1 MQYLVDSD
9 WAISYLNGVRRTI
22 QRVNGLS
29 SYGVGISIISLA
41 EIYEGI
47 YGSPDREQQ
56 ERLLSAFLRP
66 LELVPVD
73 DVICRIF
80 GQERRRLRSI
90 GDLIGDMDLLIGA
103 TAIRHN
109 VTLLTNN
116 RRHFTRMQGIS
127 ILSEQPDDRNPG
139 IGNPIS

>member
-9 WAISYLNGVRRTI
+9 WAISYLNGRRRTI
-22 QRVNGLS
+22 ERIDGLVPS
-29 SYGVGISIISLA
+29 GIGISMVSLA
-41 EIYEGI
+41 EIYDGI
-47 YGSPDREQQ
+47 YGSSDLEQH
-56 ERLLSAFLRP
+56 EHRLSDFLA
-66 LELVPVD
+66 LTQIVNVD
-73 DVICRIF
+73 VEICRIF

-127 ILSEQPDDRNPG
+127 ILSE
-139 IGNPIS
+139 